1 MIGQDHARVMAQY
14 EVYAIKYAH
23 HVRRAS
29 ENFIGGD
36 PHDGPMPLDFFVWL
50 IRGEGREIVVDTG
63 FSKAVALRRQRDHIR
78 CPSEGLELLG
88 CDARAVKEVVITHL
102 HYDHVGNFDLFPAA
116 TFHLQDREMQYA
128 TGRHMAQPVFR
139 GAFDVE
145 DVVGMVRNTYAGRV
159 RFHDGD
165 AEIAPGIS
173 LHYIGGHTM
182 GLQVVRVA
190 TRRGWLVLASDAS
203 HFYANMEQARP
214 FPIVFNV
221 AEMVEGYAR
230 LRALADSPGH
240 IIPGHDPLVL
250 ERYPA
255 PSDSAQGI
263 VARLD

>member
-1 MIGQDHARVMAQY
+1 MSAPQY

-23 HVRRAS
+23 HARRAS
-29 ENFIGGD
+29 ENFIGGVTHD
-36 PHDGPMPLDFFVWL
+36 AHDGPMPLDYFVWL

-63 FSKAVALRRQRDHIR
+63 FSAPMAAKRQRDHIR
-78 CPSEGLELLG
+78 CPTEGLALLDV
-88 CDARAVKEVVITHL
+88 DAKKIRYVVITHL

-116 TFHLQDREMQYA
+116 TFHLQDLEMNYA
-128 TGRHMAQPVFR
+128 TGRHMGKPVFS
-139 GAFDVE
+139 GAYEVE
-145 DVVGMVRNTYAGRV
+145 DVVGMVRRAYAGRV

-173 LHYIGGHTM
+173 LHLIGGHTM

-190 TRRGWLVLASDAS
+190 TRRGWVVLASDAS
-203 HFYANMEQARP
+203 HFYANMEEVRP
-214 FPIVFNV
+214 FPIVYSV
-221 AEMVEGYAR
+221 ADMVEGYDR
-230 LRALADSPGH
+230 LRALAESPGH

-255 PSDSAQGI
+255 HSKALQGI

>member
-1 MIGQDHARVMAQY
+1 MSMPQY

-23 HVRRAS
+23 HARRAS

-36 PHDGPMPLDFFVWL
+36 PHDGPMPLDYFVWL

-63 FSKAVALRRQRDHIR
+63 FSAPMAAKRGREHLR
-78 CPSEGLELLG
+78 CPTEGLGFLNI
-88 CDARAVKEVVITHL
+88 DSKKIKDVVITHL

-116 TFHLQDREMQYA
+116 LFHLQDLEMRYA

-139 GAFDVE
+139 GAYEVE
-145 DVVGMVRNTYAGRV
+145 EVVGMVRSVYAGRV
-159 RFHDGD
+159 RFHSGD
-165 AEIAPGIS
+165 AELAPGVS
-173 LHYIGGHTM
+173 LHLIGGHTM

-190 TRRGWLVLASDAS
+190 TRRGWVVLASDAS
-203 HFYANMEQARP
+203 HLYANMEQVRP
-214 FPIVFNV
+214 FPIVFSV
-221 AEMVEGYAR
+221 ADMVEGYGR

-250 ERYPA
+250 ARYPA
-255 PSDSAQGI
+255 PSPGLEGV

>member
-1 MIGQDHARVMAQY
+1 MSARY

-23 HVRRAS
+23 HERRAS

-50 IRGEGREIVVDTG
+50 VRGEGREIVVDTG
-63 FSKAVALRRQRDHIR
+63 FSKAVSLRRKRNHIR
-78 CPSEGLELLG
+78 CPSAGLQLLG
-88 CDARAVKEVVITHL
+88 CNAAAVKDVVITHL

-116 TFHLQDREMQYA
+116 TFHLQDREMHYA
-128 TGRHMAQPVFR
+128 TGRHMAKPVFS

-145 DVVGMVRNTYAGRV
+145 DVVGMVRRAYAGRV
-159 RFHDGD
+159 HFHDGD
-165 AEIAPGIS
+165 AELAPGIS
-173 LHYIGGHTM
+173 LHHIGGHTM

-214 FPIVFNV
+214 FPIVYSV
-221 AEMVEGYAR
+221 ADMVEGYAR
-230 LRALADSPGH
+230 LRALADSPAH
-240 IIPGHDPLVL
+240 IIPGHDPQVL

-255 PSDSAQGI
+255 PAPGLHGI

>member
-1 MIGQDHARVMAQY
+1 VSSPQY

-23 HVRRAS
+23 HERRAS

-50 IRGEGREIVVDTG
+50 IRGAGREIVVDTG
-63 FSKAVALRRQRDHIR
+63 FSAATAARRQRQHLR
-78 CPSEGLELLG
+78 CPTEGLRALDV
-88 CDARAVKEVVITHL
+88 DARKIKEVVITHL

-116 TFHLQDREMQYA
+116 TFHLQDREMRYA

-145 DVVGMVRNTYAGRV
+145 DVVGMVRKAYAGRV
-159 RFHDGD
+159 QFHDGD

-203 HFYANMEQARP
+203 HLYANMEQVRP
-214 FPIVFNV
+214 FPIVYNV
-221 AEMVEGYAR
+221 ADMVQGYER
-230 LRALADSPGH
+230 LRALADSPAH

-250 ERYPA
+250 VRYPA
-255 PSDSAQGI
+255 PEGSLHGI